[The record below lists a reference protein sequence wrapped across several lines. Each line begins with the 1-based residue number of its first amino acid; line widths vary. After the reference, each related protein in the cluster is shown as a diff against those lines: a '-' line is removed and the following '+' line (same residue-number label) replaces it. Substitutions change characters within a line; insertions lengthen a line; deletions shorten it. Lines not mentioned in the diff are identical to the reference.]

1 MLVTNQEHPMSES
14 QPFFSQNNKQAF
26 RNPWVIG
33 WLAILLL
40 VIMVNAAFIITAFMT
55 NPGLVDE
62 DYYEKGQDFERTMRT
77 RIADRERLGWQIDLK
92 TSEQIIAN
100 KTTTI
105 HIDLKNRDGAL
116 IHADAVILNAYR
128 PSDVTADF
136 RQPMENLAPG
146 RFVTTIKFPLKGV
159 WDITAVVKSGD
170 DSLDIARRINVSE

>member
-1 MLVTNQEHPMSES
+1 MRACSSDPEYVEARLENSAMLVTNQEHPMSES

-92 TSEQIIAN
+92 TSDQIVAN

-105 HIDLKNRDGAL
+105 HINIKDRNDKF
-116 IHADAVILNAYR
+116 ITADTITLSAYR
-128 PSDVTADF
+128 PSDVSADF
-136 RQPMENLAPG
+136 KQSMVNLAPG
-146 RFVTTIKFPLKGV
+146 RFVTTIKFPLRVFGILV
-159 WDITAVVKSGD
+159 P
-170 DSLDIARRINVSE
+170 